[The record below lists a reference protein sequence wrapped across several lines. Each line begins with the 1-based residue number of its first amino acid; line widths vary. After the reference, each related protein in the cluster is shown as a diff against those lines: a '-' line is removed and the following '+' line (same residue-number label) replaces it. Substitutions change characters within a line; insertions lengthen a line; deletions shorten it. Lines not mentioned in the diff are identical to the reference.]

1 MLKNVAWLT
10 RCTHDLSAFK
20 CHHTIYKA
28 KNVLIDGSKGWIHWL
43 VGWFEGYMALCVCMV
58 GWMARNGYDSACV
71 TDIAHERPK
80 RVMGEE

>member
-43 VGWFEGYMALCVCMV
+43 VGSRVTWPYVYAWLV
-58 GWMARNGYDSACV
+58 GWQEMATTHSV
-71 TDIAHERPK
+71 DIAHERPK